1 MKRHFTEEMANMH
14 MNGCSTSLAIKK
26 YKFLSTPIRLTKKVV
41 TTSNASE
48 DVENL
53 DHSYIADGNIKW
65 YRRFGNSLAVPLK
78 TVQYYKHSNCI
89 SWHVFH
95 RNKNLCS
102 HSMNVHECLEQ
113 LFFFFYNSTKLATTQ
128 MSLIGN
134 FNNGGAFMS

>member
-65 YRRFGNSLAVPLK
+65 YRRFGKQFGSSFK
-78 TVQYYKHSNCI
+78 NCAI
-89 SWHVFH
+89 
-95 RNKNLCS
+95 L
-102 HSMNVHECLEQ
+102 
-113 LFFFFYNSTKLATTQ
+113 
-128 MSLIGN
+128 
-134 FNNGGAFMS
+134 